1 LIPNFCLKGVNLAN
15 ITKENISILLMDSI
29 KIFAPATVANVA
41 CGFDIFGFAVDAPGD
56 EVIVRKRTDNQI
68 IITNITGEEGKLTYD
83 VSKNA
88 VSVPIIKYLEQ
99 TGSKQGLE
107 IELHKK
113 MPLGSGLG
121 SSSASSVA
129 GVFAVN
135 ELLGKRLT
143 TKELLP
149 FSMEG
154 ERIACGS
161 AHADNV
167 APALL
172 GGFVVVRSYEPLDVF
187 KVPTPIELYV
197 TIVHPDIEVNTK
209 DARHILRNEVSMKNT
224 IAQMGNVAG
233 MIAGLMQADY
243 QLIASSMVDF
253 IIEPVRAIL
262 IPEFWEVKNAA
273 LLAGAL
279 GCSISGAGPSIFAF
293 SKGRDT
299 AKKVAIAMKNSFEK
313 VGIHAD
319 AYVSGINHDGP
330 KVIG

>member
-1 LIPNFCLKGVNLAN
+1 M
-15 ITKENISILLMDSI
+15 ESI
-29 KIFAPATVANVA
+29 KVFAPATVANVA

-56 EVIVRKRTDNQI
+56 EVIVRKRSDKQVV
-68 IITNITGEEGKLTYD
+68 ITKISGDEGKLTLD
-83 VSKNA
+83 ATKNA
-88 VSVPIIKYLEQ
+88 VTVPILTFLKKNGIEQ
-99 TGSKQGLE
+99 GFD

-135 ELLGKRLT
+135 ELLGKPLE
-143 TKELLP
+143 TKLLLP

-154 ERIACGS
+154 ERVACGS

-167 APALL
+167 APALM
-172 GGFVVVRSYEPLDVF
+172 GGFVVIRSYNPLDF
-187 KVPTPIELYV
+187 FNVPTPPELFV

-233 MIAGLMQADY
+233 MIAGLMQSDY
-243 QLIASSMVDF
+243 DLIARSMVDF

-262 IPEFWEVKNAA
+262 IPEFWEVKHAA
-273 LLAGAL
+273 LEAGAL

-293 SKGRDT
+293 SKGRET
-299 AKKVAIAMKNSFEK
+299 AEKVAMAMKSTFEK
-313 VGIHAD
+313 ASIHGN
-319 AYVSGINHDGP
+319 AYVSGVNQAGP
-330 KVIG
+330 KVIN

>member
-1 LIPNFCLKGVNLAN
+1 
-15 ITKENISILLMDSI
+15 MDSI

-56 EVIVRKRTDNQI
+56 EVIVRKRTDKQI
-68 IITNITGEEGKLTYD
+68 VITQITGDEGKLTYD
-83 VSKNA
+83 ISKNT
-88 VSVPIIKYLEQ
+88 VSVPILKYLQYTQISE
-99 TGSKQGLE
+99 GFD

-135 ELLGKRLT
+135 ELLGKPLVS
-143 TKELLP
+143 KDLLP

-154 ERIACGS
+154 ERVACGS

-172 GGFVVVRSYEPLDVF
+172 GGFVVVRSYNPLDVF
-187 KVPTPIELYV
+187 KVPTPSELFV

-243 QLIASSMVDF
+243 QLIANSMIDF

-262 IPEFWEVKNAA
+262 IPEFFEVKNAA
-273 LLAGAL
+273 LDAGAL

-293 SKGRDT
+293 SKGLET
-299 AKKVAIAMKNSFEK
+299 AEKVGIAMKSSFEK
-313 VGIHAD
+313 VGIIAN
-319 AYVSGINHDGP
+319 AYVSGINQEGP
-330 KVIG
+330 KIIG

>member
-1 LIPNFCLKGVNLAN
+1 
-15 ITKENISILLMDSI
+15 MDSI

-56 EVIVRKRTDNQI
+56 EVIVRKRSDNQI

-88 VSVPIIKYLEQ
+88 VTVPIIKYLEQ
-99 TGSKQGLE
+99 TGSTQGLE

-135 ELLGKRLT
+135 ELLGKPLSA
-143 TKELLP
+143 KELLP

-172 GGFVVVRSYEPLDVF
+172 GGFVVVRSYQPLDVF
-187 KVPTPIELYV
+187 KVPTPDELYV

-243 QLIASSMVDF
+243 KLIASSMVDF

-273 LLAGAL
+273 LEAGAL

-293 SKGRDT
+293 SQGKET
-299 AKKVAIAMKNSFEK
+299 AEKVAIAMKNSFEK
-313 VGIHAD
+313 VGIHGD
-319 AYVSGINHDGP
+319 AYVSGINQHGP

>member
-1 LIPNFCLKGVNLAN
+1 M
-15 ITKENISILLMDSI
+15 ESI
-29 KIFAPATVANVA
+29 KVFAPATVANVA

-56 EVIVRKRTDNQI
+56 EVIVRKRNDKQV
-68 IITNITGEEGKLTYD
+68 IITKISGDEGKLTYD
-83 VSKNA
+83 AHKNA
-88 VSVPIIKYLEQ
+88 VTVPILAFLKKNGIEQ
-99 TGSKQGLE
+99 GFE
-107 IELHKK
+107 VELHKK

-135 ELLGKRLT
+135 EILDKPAT
-143 TKELLP
+143 TKSLLP

-167 APALL
+167 APALM
-172 GGFVVVRSYEPLDVF
+172 GGFVVIRSYNPLDIF
-187 KVPTPIELYV
+187 SVPTPSELFV

-233 MIAGLMQADY
+233 MIAGLMQSDY
-243 QLIASSMVDF
+243 DLIARSMVDF

-262 IPEFWEVKNAA
+262 IPEFWEVKHAA
-273 LLAGAL
+273 LEAGAL
-279 GCSISGAGPSIFAF
+279 GCSISGAGPSVFAF
-293 SKGRDT
+293 SKGRET
-299 AKKVAIAMKNSFEK
+299 AEKVAMAMKTAFEK
-313 VGIHAD
+313 ASIQCN
-319 AYVSGINHDGP
+319 AYVSGVNQQGP